1 MTFPRYHRAVFV
13 SQRDRGIPLDAR
25 MATERTGMATMGI
38 RTWDSVGDSPHNR
51 LTDLEEQELQQI
63 EQTQSTQEA
72 DA

>member
-1 MTFPRYHRAVFV
+1 
-13 SQRDRGIPLDAR
+13 
-25 MATERTGMATMGI
+25 MGI